1 MLLSLKDIV
10 KVEKTNTLLYIPNAI
25 LVHSK
30 TFGEF
35 FFGSFIDRDVCYSLL
50 TGMSQVLKRLGEIDG
65 GDGVEAETRELVFGL
80 QIPKGGVGSIV
91 EDLAEYATLAV
102 DGEKREAFWNTL
114 TTTYQQAGK
123 HYLIE
128 YTISDSIT
136 HHHRY

>member
-1 MLLSLKDIV
+1 M
-10 KVEKTNTLLYIPNAI
+10 EKTNTLLYIPNAI

-30 TFGEF
+30 LYGEF

-65 GDGVEAETRELVFGL
+65 GDGGEIETRELTFGL

-114 TTTYQQAGK
+114 TATYQQAGK
-123 HYLIE
+123 HG
-128 YTISDSIT
+128 T
-136 HHHRY
+136 